1 MIDSIEVHFRLLQ
14 YGGAA
19 MVEIKLPIKRPR
31 LIARDV
37 SHVFVDSDQKKA
49 VEELLNNGVLCLLPV
64 YIGSFL
70 IMVGVVGVLVD
81 TTVAV

>member
-1 MIDSIEVHFRLLQ
+1 
-14 YGGAA
+14 

-70 IMVGVVGVLVD
+70 IMVGDKVLSMLYIFFYLTD
-81 TTVAV
+81 ICEEGRIF